1 MAVRFFGGAGLGMS
15 GRDGYKSW
23 RADSQAKLLGKLDG
37 GTYTL
42 FEVPVTTPATL
53 VPVMAIASPARLDV
67 AMYSDDGERIFY
79 QPYGAVAPS
88 SYLSVTRRGAFGQT
102 TALTPASSVVG
113 PFMLDPSGCVALVSL
128 AGTPA
133 TFALVNVDA
142 PLSLLPLG
150 PSLHQFAT
158 MKVVAR

>member
-1 MAVRFFGGAGLGMS
+1 
-15 GRDGYKSW
+15 
-23 RADSQAKLLGKLDG
+23 
-37 GTYTL
+37 
-42 FEVPVTTPATL
+42 
-53 VPVMAIASPARLDV
+53 
-67 AMYSDDGERIFY
+67 
-79 QPYGAVAPS
+79 
-88 SYLSVTRRGAFGQT
+88 
-102 TALTPASSVVG
+102 
-113 PFMLDPSGCVALVSL
+113 MLDPSGCVALVSL